1 MELAVSSNSVFLN
14 KIIENVVSDTI
25 SKATGIPAVRV
36 NVRSASIKTSVD
48 GAYIT
53 VDINGSVTA
62 PTMSAIAALT
72 NKSAK

>member
-1 MELAVSSNSVFLN
+1 MEFTVSSNSVFLN
-14 KIIENVVSDTI
+14 KVIENVVSDAI

-48 GAYIT
+48 GAYVT
-53 VDINGSVTA
+53 VDINASVTA
-62 PTMSAIAALT
+62 PTMSAVAALT

>member
-1 MELAVSSNSVFLN
+1 MELTVNSNSAFLN
-14 KIIENVVSDTI
+14 KTIENAISGAI
-25 SKATGIPAVRV
+25 SKATDIPAVSV
-36 NVRSASIKTSVD
+36 NIRSASIKTSTD
-48 GAYIT
+48 GANIT

>member
-1 MELAVSSNSVFLN
+1 MELTVSSNSVFLN
-14 KIIENVVSDTI
+14 KAIENVVSEAI

-48 GAYIT
+48 GAYVT
-53 VDINGSVTA
+53 VDINASVTA
-62 PTMSAIAALT
+62 PTMSAVAALT

>member
-14 KIIENVVSDTI
+14 KVIENAIADAM

-36 NVRSASIKTSVD
+36 SVRSASIKTSAD
-48 GAYIT
+48 GAYVT

-62 PTMSAIAALT
+62 PTLSAVTALT

>member
-14 KIIENVVSDTI
+14 KIIENVVSDAI

-48 GAYIT
+48 GAYVT
-53 VDINGSVTA
+53 VDINASVTA
-62 PTMSAIAALT
+62 PTMSAVAALT

>member
-14 KIIENVVSDTI
+14 KVIENAISGAI
-25 SKATGIPAVRV
+25 SKATGILAVRV

-48 GAYIT
+48 GAYVT

-62 PTMSAIAALT
+62 PTMSAVAALT

>member
-14 KIIENVVSDTI
+14 KIIENAISDVI
-25 SKATGIPAVRV
+25 SKATGIPSVRV

-48 GAYIT
+48 GAYVT

-62 PTMSAIAALT
+62 PTMSAVAALT
-72 NKSAK
+72 NKSAN

>member
-14 KIIENVVSDTI
+14 KIIENVVSDAI
-25 SKATGIPAVRV
+25 SKATGIPVVRV

-48 GAYIT
+48 GAYVT
-53 VDINGSVTA
+53 VDINASVTA
-62 PTMSAIAALT
+62 PTMSAVAALT

>member
-14 KIIENVVSDTI
+14 KVIENAISSAI
-25 SKATGIPAVRV
+25 SKATGVPAVRV
-36 NVRSASIKTSVD
+36 NIRSASIKTSVD
-48 GAYIT
+48 GAYVT
-53 VDINGSVTA
+53 VDINGSATV

>member
-14 KIIENVVSDTI
+14 KVIENAI
-25 SKATGIPAVRV
+25 SEAITKSTGIPSVRV
-36 NVRSASIKTSVD
+36 NIRSASIKTSVD

-53 VDINGSVTA
+53 VDINGSVSA
-62 PTMSAIAALT
+62 PTMSAVAALA

>member
-14 KIIENVVSDTI
+14 KAIENAISGAI

-36 NVRSASIKTSVD
+36 NIRSASMKTSVD
-48 GAYIT
+48 GAYVT

>member
-14 KIIENVVSDTI
+14 KIIENVVSDAI
-25 SKATGIPAVRV
+25 SKATGVPAVRV

-48 GAYIT
+48 GAYVT

-62 PTMSAIAALT
+62 PTMSAVAALT

>member
-1 MELAVSSNSVFLN
+1 MELTVSSNSVFLN
-14 KIIENVVSDTI
+14 KVIENVVSDAI

-48 GAYIT
+48 GAYVT
-53 VDINGSVTA
+53 VDINASVTA
-62 PTMSAIAALT
+62 PTMSAVVALT

>member
-1 MELAVSSNSVFLN
+1 MELAVSSNSTFLN
-14 KIIENVVSDTI
+14 KVIENAISGAI

-48 GAYIT
+48 GAYVT

-62 PTMSAIAALT
+62 PTMSAVAALT

>member
-14 KIIENVVSDTI
+14 KIIENVVSDAI

-48 GAYIT
+48 GAYVT
-53 VDINGSVTA
+53 MDINGSVTA
-62 PTMSAIAALT
+62 PTMSAVAALT

>member
-14 KIIENVVSDTI
+14 KVIENAISEAI

-36 NVRSASIKTSVD
+36 NIRSASMKTSVD
-48 GAYIT
+48 GAYVT

>member
-14 KIIENVVSDTI
+14 KMIENAISDVIT
-25 SKATGIPAVRV
+25 KTTGIPSVRV
-36 NVRSASIKTSVD
+36 NIRSASIKTSVD
-48 GAYIT
+48 GAYVT

-62 PTMSAIAALT
+62 PTMSAVAAMT

>member
-14 KIIENVVSDTI
+14 KIIENVVSDAI

-48 GAYIT
+48 GAYVT

-62 PTMSAIAALT
+62 PTMSAVAALT

>member
-14 KIIENVVSDTI
+14 KMIENTI
-25 SKATGIPAVRV
+25 SGAISKVTGIPEVRV

-48 GAYIT
+48 GAYVT

-62 PTMSAIAALT
+62 PTMSAVAALT

>member
-14 KIIENVVSDTI
+14 KVIENAI
-25 SKATGIPAVRV
+25 SEAITKSTGIPAVRV

-62 PTMSAIAALT
+62 PTLSAVAALT

>member
-1 MELAVSSNSVFLN
+1 MALAVSSNSVLQS
-14 KIIENVVSDTI
+14 KTIENAISGAI

-36 NVRSASIKTSVD
+36 NIRSASMKTSVD
-48 GAYIT
+48 GAYVT